1 MGQRR
6 GSKAA
11 AVINSNVTGN
21 ALKNMRVIKTTL
33 ITTIIVC
40 LIIGIFVLL
49 KEQSFGQFF
58 YMIIMLSGSIIVPI
72 FLGALIY
79 ELIKK
84 WIKEDRRLLNF
95 IFRVILF
102 GATVQIAMVVWTI
115 LDVITY
121 YGDFSGLTIDNII
134 KDYTKEFLPW
144 MYIVILSS
152 ILIPTVDKELTRRT
166 NRKK

>member
-1 MGQRR
+1 
-6 GSKAA
+6 
-11 AVINSNVTGN
+11 
-21 ALKNMRVIKTTL
+21 MRVIKTTL

-40 LIIGIFVLL
+40 LIIGIFVLF
-49 KEQSFGQFF
+49 KEQSSGQFF
-58 YMIIMLSGSIIVPI
+58 YVTIMVSGSLIVPN
-72 FLGALIY
+72 FLGTLIY

-84 WIKEDRRLLNF
+84 WTKEDIGLLTF

-102 GATVQIAMVVWTI
+102 GAAVQIAMVVWTI

-166 NRKK
+166 NRKKIATDDTRPK

>member
-1 MGQRR
+1 M
-6 GSKAA
+6 
-11 AVINSNVTGN
+11 I
-21 ALKNMRVIKTTL
+21 RVIKTTL

-40 LIIGIFVLL
+40 LIIGIFVLFNA
-49 KEQSFGQFF
+49 QSFGYFF
-58 YMIIMLSGSIIVPI
+58 YVTIMVSGSLIVPN
-72 FLGALIY
+72 FLGTLIY

-84 WIKEDRRLLNF
+84 WIKEDRGLLNF

-102 GATVQIAMVVWTI
+102 GAAVQIAMVVWTI

-134 KDYTKEFLPW
+134 KDYKKEFLPW

-152 ILIPTVDKELTRRT
+152 ILIPTVDKELMRRT
-166 NRKK
+166 NRKNSD

>member
-1 MGQRR
+1 M
-6 GSKAA
+6 
-11 AVINSNVTGN
+11 
-21 ALKNMRVIKTTL
+21 MRVIKTTL

-40 LIIGIFVLL
+40 LTIGFFVLF

-58 YMIIMLSGSIIVPI
+58 YVVIMLAGSIIIPI
-72 FLGALIY
+72 FLGTLIY

-84 WIKEDRRLLNF
+84 WIKENRGLLNF

-102 GATVQIAMVVWTI
+102 GAAVQIAMVVWTI

-166 NRKK
+166 NRKNSD